1 MLLEQQGRRVA
12 RFPDL
17 VMTFSD
23 EGRPVVSA
31 HVREGASLRVLVAPR
46 ARLLLSRTMFM
57 PELYRPLEQSL
68 GEAFAPAEDA
78 IA

>member
-1 MLLEQQGRRVA
+1 MLLEQQGRRIA

-17 VMTFSD
+17 VMTFSGD
-23 EGRPVVSA
+23 GPPVVSA
-31 HVREGASLRVLVAPR
+31 HVREGATLRVLVAPR

-68 GEAFAPAEDA
+68 GEAFAPTEDA
-78 IA
+78 PA